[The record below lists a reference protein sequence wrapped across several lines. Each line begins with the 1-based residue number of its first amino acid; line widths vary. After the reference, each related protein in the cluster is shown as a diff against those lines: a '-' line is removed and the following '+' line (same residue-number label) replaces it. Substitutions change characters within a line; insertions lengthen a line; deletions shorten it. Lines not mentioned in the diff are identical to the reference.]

1 MKDTLNMT
9 EHDALE
15 IIEAEFAKS
24 KDSLRTIIKAART
37 LRDINAEAG
46 RGRGANAAYT
56 FSEKVRGIL
65 ADTGVVHGEATDTL
79 WELWPE
85 HAAEFAVKSGHR

>member
-24 KDSLRTIIKAART
+24 KDSLRNIIKAARAM
-37 LRDINAEAG
+37 RDINAEAG
-46 RGRGANAAYT
+46 RAREANAAYT

-79 WELWPE
+79 WEHWPE

>member
-15 IIEAEFAKS
+15 IIEAEFAKA
-24 KDSLRTIIKAART
+24 KDSFRTIIKAARSM
-37 LRDINAEAG
+37 RDINAEAG
-46 RGRGANAAYT
+46 RGREANAAYT
-56 FSEKVRGIL
+56 FSEQVRRLL

-79 WELWPE
+79 WEHWPD
-85 HAAEFAVKSGHR
+85 HAADFSVKSGHR